1 MDYFLLT
8 AEEKGNLN
16 QSGTSLFERRQVVV
30 DQTPCLQL
38 CVTQFNMDSYSNNG
52 ELQENSISNIKILM
66 SILIQYVCFDTIYVC
81 I

>member
-8 AEEKGNLN
+8 SEEKRNLN
-16 QSGTSLFERRQVVV
+16 QSGTSLFESRQVVV
-30 DQTPCLQL
+30 DQAPSLQLL

-52 ELQENSISNIKILM
+52 ELQENSKM
-66 SILIQYVCFDTIYVC
+66 SILMQHVCFGTIYVC